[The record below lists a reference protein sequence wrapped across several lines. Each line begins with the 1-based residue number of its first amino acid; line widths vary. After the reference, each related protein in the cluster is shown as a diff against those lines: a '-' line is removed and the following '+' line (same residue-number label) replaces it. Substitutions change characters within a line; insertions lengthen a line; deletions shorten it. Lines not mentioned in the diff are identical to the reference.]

1 MCSINILCGL
11 VVAYIVNG
19 YEGNGSSGN
28 FDFFFWVDGNFDML
42 MKL

>member
-1 MCSINILCGL
+1 MWIGSCIHCL
-11 VVAYIVNG
+11 VNG

-28 FDFFFWVDGNFDML
+28 FDFFNFDML